1 MDSKKSKII
10 VLLADGTGNSAAK
23 LFKTNVW
30 RLYRALDVSDPPPDG
45 KVPQI
50 AYYHDGVGTST
61 FKPLTI
67 LGGVFGIGLKR
78 NVIQLYTFLCRN
90 YNKGDRIYAF
100 GFSRGAFTAR
110 VLAGLILSEGVLR
123 CETEGDLK
131 RYTADAYRRYR
142 RHYKLPL
149 REHKDKTTSTD
160 PDKTVGLVDLL
171 RNLRDAVLK
180 AWRSQRHQPQYEDVK
195 RTKGLQIDFIDFI
208 GVWDTVA
215 AYGLPIDEMTRG
227 IDEWVWPLSM
237 PNYTLDP
244 RVLRARHALSLDDER
259 DTFHPLLWDE
269 TVEAPVEQG
278 KPVRLQQV
286 WFAGVHSNV
295 GGGYADDSLSYV
307 PLEWMIR
314 ESEKPI
320 WHKDDQGNATEQPGL
335 RFLPPDQQELRLPPP
350 DEFGQQHDFGRL
362 YDSRSGAGSY
372 YRVQPRRIAARLAT
386 PDPHTR
392 MMQDPNRKGKG
403 FLKTVQVHE
412 SVFHRIRAGND
423 RYAPIVLPH
432 EYQVVKFDG
441 TVVNNSDGPPAPERV
456 EWVWNDIW
464 RRRVN
469 YFMTVAVTAVLA
481 LFPVIESIWPPSV
494 CVGPQ
499 CLLTPVVEAV
509 GGVTP
514 GFVQPWIEAFAL
526 SPGWFLLASMCILL
540 LLVRSSNLRRSVRD
554 GMRELWAQ
562 ALELPLGPGRPA
574 TAAGRSTGLPNGGW
588 DGWIYRLRTARS
600 YQRFFQRL
608 KWRGI
613 PDFFGALVLFGGIL
627 LIMLLILIGV
637 QRGRL
642 AYAEWTNRFCQVGTA
657 TAQASGA
664 ISGLFDT
671 KSRCW
676 PTGVRVRK
684 GVRYRIT
691 MRVTEAW
698 IDHTIATSPFGFA
711 SNRLKWYLR
720 PSVLLRRSLSGDWF
734 QPMIK
739 IVPASGRGGH
749 VDLLKMSCACG
760 QANGP
765 GPSPGAVYVG
775 DFEPGIDGEV
785 FLYVNDLAARL
796 FSGPSSK
803 YYDNNQGKAEIV
815 IEPYPPNQS
824 RLISNAATRQ

>member
-1 MDSKKSKII
+1 MDSKRSKII

-50 AYYHDGVGTST
+50 AYYHDGVGTSR

-78 NVIQLYTFLCRN
+78 NVIDIYTFLCRN
-90 YNKGDRIYAF
+90 YNPGDRIYVY

-110 VLAGLILSEGVLR
+110 VLAALILSEGVLR
-123 CETEGDLK
+123 CETEEDLK

-149 REHKDKTTSTD
+149 RGHKDKTTSTD
-160 PDKTVGLVDLL
+160 PDNTVGLVDLL

-195 RTKGLQIDFIDFI
+195 RTKGLQIDYIDFI

-237 PNYTLDP
+237 PNYALDP
-244 RVLRARHALSLDDER
+244 RVRRARHALSLDDER

-269 TVEAPVEQG
+269 TVEEPVKED
-278 KPVRLQQV
+278 KPARLQQV

-307 PLEWMIR
+307 PLEWMMR

-350 DEFGQQHDFGRL
+350 DEFGRQHDFGRL
-362 YDSRSGAGSY
+362 YDSRSGVGSY

-386 PDPHTR
+386 PDPHTL
-392 MMQDPNRKGKG
+392 MLQDPNRKRKG

-423 RYAPIVLPH
+423 RYAPIVLPQNY
-432 EYQVVKFDG
+432 EVVKFDG
-441 TVVNNSDGPPAPERV
+441 TVTNNSEPAPAPERV

-469 YFMTVAVTAVLA
+469 YFVTVGVTAVLA

-499 CLLTPVVEAV
+499 CLLTPVIEAI

-526 SPGWFLLASMCILL
+526 SPGWFLLLALIILL
-540 LLVRSSNLRRSVRD
+540 LLVRSSYLRRSVRD

-562 ALELPLGPGRPA
+562 ALGLPLGPGRPA
-574 TAAGRSTGLPNGGW
+574 TAAGLSTGLPNRGW
-588 DGWIYRLRTARS
+588 DGWIYRLRTGRS
-600 YQRFFQRL
+600 YQRFFQSL

-613 PDFFGALVLFGGIL
+613 PDVFGAVVLFGGIL
-627 LIMLLILIGV
+627 LILLLILIGV

-642 AYAEWTNRFCQVGTA
+642 AYAEWTNRFCDIGTA
-657 TAQASGA
+657 TEQASG
-664 ISGLFDT
+664 IVSGVFET

-676 PTGVRVRK
+676 PTRVRVRK

-691 MRVTEAW
+691 MRVTEDW
-698 IDHTIATSPFGFA
+698 IDLDIPTSPQGFA
-711 SNRLKWYLR
+711 ANRLSWYMR
-720 PSVLLRRSLSGDWF
+720 PSVLLRRSLSGNWF

-739 IVPASGRGGH
+739 IVPAGGRGGH
-749 VDLLKMSCACG
+749 VDLLEMSCACG
-760 QANGP
+760 QANNPAQP
-765 GPSPGAVYVG
+765 GAAVYVG
-775 DFEPGIDGEV
+775 DFEPAINGEV

-796 FSGPSSK
+796 LTGPSSK

-824 RLISNAATRQ
+824 RLGSNAATRQ